1 MKITSAAVSAALLLA
16 LATASPAHESKRLVP
31 PIGSKLADADRAALS
46 TELATLTTDFQSL
59 PRKAANANAE
69 VFLKAVR
76 YALDLG
82 EFFKPDDAAK
92 ARRLLA
98 EAATRIAALRS
109 GASPWLSAKGLVT
122 RGYYSPIDGS
132 AQPFALE
139 IPDDATA
146 TNSPAWIWLHGRSDS
161 GTDLHFLHE
170 RMQKKGQFHPAG
182 TIIVHPFGRFCTGY
196 KNAGEQDVIDVH
208 SLLVREKRI
217 DPARSALAG
226 FSMGGAGAW
235 MIGAHYTDRWTVV
248 HTGAG
253 FVDVRRYRNLSD
265 NDVSQ
270 LPPWEVSLWAQ
281 NDVPTCVRNLL
292 NLPVISYSGE
302 KDRQRASAEIMAAE
316 FQKQGAALTHLIGP
330 DTEHK
335 YEPNTQRQ
343 LTSLIQEALLKPRTT
358 PYPLRLSWQGQ
369 TLDYPRL
376 HWIKATGLTH
386 HWQDARIDARI
397 DQPIPQ
403 ATTAEITTANVSSLL
418 LTSPD
423 AQPFPT
429 SLRISIDGQP
439 LTGGGGAKSILLTHH
454 SGRWHTGP
462 DPKAPALRKKP
473 GLQGP
478 IDDAFTAPFLFV
490 LPDRPCLSPATEAWT
505 QHEIAYQTARWK
517 WLMRGDLRSRKA
529 SEVSADDIRRY
540 HLILWGDSTANELT
554 AKVLPK
560 LPIQWNKD
568 GVTAGTRSFSG
579 PHLIPALIYPNPLY
593 PERYVVLN
601 SGLTF
606 RESHS
611 STNSLQNPKLPDWA
625 VIDLRTPPD
634 DESPGRIEAAGFF
647 SESWQLTP

>member
-1 MKITSAAVSAALLLA
+1 MTAARLFSATFLLVLAATSR
-16 LATASPAHESKRLVP
+16 AHESKRIVP
-31 PIGSKLADADRAALS
+31 PQGSRLAESDRAALS
-46 TELATLTTDFQSL
+46 AELDRLTTDFQSL

-76 YALDLG
+76 YALELG
-82 EFFKPDDAAK
+82 EFHKPDDATK

-109 GASPWLSAKGLVT
+109 DEAPWLSARGLVT
-122 RGYYSPIDGS
+122 RGYYSAIDGS
-132 AQPFALE
+132 PQPFALE
-139 IPDDATA
+139 IPDDAPATA
-146 TNSPAWIWLHGRSDS
+146 APAWIWLHGRSDT
-161 GTDLHFLHE
+161 GTDLHFLSE
-170 RMQKKGQFHPAG
+170 RMQKKGQFQLSG
-182 TIIVHPFGRFCTGY
+182 TIVVHPFGRFCTGY

-208 SLLVREKRI
+208 ALLVREKRI

-235 MIGAHYTDRWTVV
+235 MIGAHYTDRWKVV

-253 FVDVRRYRNLSD
+253 FVDVRRYRNLADSE
-265 NDVSQ
+265 VSR

-335 YEPNTQRQ
+335 YEPATQRQ
-343 LTSLIQEALLKPRTT
+343 LTTLIQDALLKPKEN

-376 HWIKATGLTH
+376 HWIKVTGLHH
-386 HWQDARIDARI
+386 HWQDARIDASI
-397 DQPIPQ
+397 DQPIPR
-403 ATTAEITTANVSSLL
+403 ANTAEITTANVASLL
-418 LTSPD
+418 LTSTEG
-423 AQPFPT
+423 QTFPT
-429 SLRISIDGQP
+429 SLRISIDGQS
-439 LTGGGGAKSILLTHH
+439 LSGGGGGKAILLSQHD
-454 SGRWHTGP
+454 GRWLVGP
-462 DPKAPALRKKP
+462 SPSAPPLRKKP

-490 LPDRPCLSPATEAWT
+490 LPDQPCASEEVESWV
-505 QHEIAYQTARWK
+505 QHEISYQTARWK
-517 WLMRGDLRSRKA
+517 WLMRGDLRTRKA
-529 SEVSADDIRRY
+529 SEVSADDIRRF
-540 HLILWGDSTANELT
+540 HLILWGDPKANALT
-554 AKVLPK
+554 AKVIPQ
-560 LPIQWNKD
+560 LPIQWD
-568 GVTAGTRSFSG
+568 SEGVTAGTRSFRG
-579 PHLIPALIYPNPLY
+579 PRMIPSLIYPNPLN

-625 VIDLRTPPD
+625 IINIQTPPD
-634 DESPGRIEAAGFF
+634 DEKPGHAEAAGFF